1 MGNDLTPVTPKEAA
15 EILGINKK
23 SVYEG
28 IKKGEIPHF
37 ALGRLF
43 LIPRPAFN
51 ELLRSGRFGAAPHEA
66 A

>member
-1 MGNDLTPVTPKEAA
+1 MNDLTPVTPKEAA

-28 IKKGEIPHF
+28 IKNGEIPHF
-37 ALGRLF
+37 ALGRLL

-51 ELLRSGRFGAAPHEA
+51 ELLRSGKFGAGSRSA